1 MSSTP
6 AAPAARAADFGIV
19 HLALADSRLALVV
32 LNQLR
37 YLFLKRL
44 LGASREQAN
53 VLTAVLLL
61 GAADGAYETARRV
74 ARTPLG
80 VSGADA
86 AMGASVLRE
95 AAFTAAGPGSRRAP
109 RFLPL
114 VAFAIAAG
122 VAAPGL
128 RRASRSLRAVEHR
141 KRLEHMARY
150 VAARRG
156 AAEGL

>member
-1 MSSTP
+1 MEGS
-6 AAPAARAADFGIV
+6 AGFGAGQ
-19 HLALADSRLALVV
+19 LALADSRLALAV
-32 LNQLR
+32 LNHLR
-37 YLFLKRL
+37 YQALNKAF
-44 LGASREQAN
+44 GTSREQAN
-53 VLTAVLLL
+53 VLTAVLLV

-86 AMGASVLRE
+86 AIGASVLRE